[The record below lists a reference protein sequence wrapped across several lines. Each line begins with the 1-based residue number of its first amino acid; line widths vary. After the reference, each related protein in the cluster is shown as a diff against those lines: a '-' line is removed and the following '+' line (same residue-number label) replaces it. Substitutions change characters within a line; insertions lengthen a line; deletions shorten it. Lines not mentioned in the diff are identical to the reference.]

1 MSWALACV
9 YIYSSFLIKEAI
21 YVILCENKKKY
32 LQFTN
37 KVVYNVTERKGFY
50 GKEISNS
57 GVPT

>member
-1 MSWALACV
+1 
-9 YIYSSFLIKEAI
+9 
-21 YVILCENKKKY
+21 